1 MEEKY
6 KASLKQEYDVKLRL
20 NEALNKMNED
30 NQKKQ
35 LNYLDQHTKAS
46 RNKIQKNLQ
55 ERMQPVV
62 EFNIIEAVKE
72 LESQS
77 QRSQVC
83 EMEEQF
89 QDQKNVDKSKIIS
102 KDKNEISDLEQDV
115 YSFTNIKFN
124 EELSNVSCRY
134 MIISYV

>member
-35 LNYLDQHTKAS
+35 TNYLDQDTKTS
-46 RNKIQKNLQ
+46 RNKIQNLQ
-55 ERMQPVV
+55 ERIQPLV
-62 EFNIIEAVKE
+62 ESNITEAVKE
-72 LESQS
+72 LESQT
-77 QRSQVC
+77 QRSQIS
-83 EMEEQF
+83 EIKGEQF
-89 QDQKNVDKSKIIS
+89 QDQENVDRSKIIS

-124 EELSNVSCRY
+124 DELSNVSCRY
-134 MIISYV
+134 MMISYV